1 MKVTVTTDMDI
12 AWSLSTCVVVPSLEL
27 LGILPGS
34 QLLSGDQTS
43 MLKSLAGQ
51 RRISGKE
58 YEIYFL
64 AEPHGPSGG
73 ILAIGLGDSV
83 SRCAEV
89 LRRGMGKACAVLA
102 SNRITHVVF
111 DGTCLTGLP
120 VEALVEGLML
130 GQYDF
135 ARYKEAPADPPVKV
149 DTITICVAKNA
160 PLDAQR
166 AACERATVMCDAATW
181 ARDLANTPPNDMTPT
196 ALSCHAAAMAREA
209 GCECT
214 VLDESEMQDLG
225 MGAILGVS
233 RGSGEPAKLI
243 IVEYRHPT
251 ATKTLALVGKG
262 LTFDT
267 GGISIKPSTNMH
279 EMKYDMCGAAGVLG
293 AMKAI
298 AALKPVI
305 NVVAVVPSSE
315 NMPGSNAQ
323 VPGDIVKAYNGKT
336 IEVHNTDAEGR
347 LILADALAYTVD
359 KYKPDAIVDAATL
372 TGAGIVALGHYAA
385 GVLGNNDDLTAG
397 LQRAADSTGERIWPM
412 PMWDDYAELIK
423 GTHADLCNIG
433 PQGEAGTI
441 IGACFL
447 KEFVGDVPW
456 AHLDIAGT
464 AWGVKN
470 VPYLDPKH
478 ATGYGVRLFAQ
489 WVLDEARGN

>member
-1 MKVTVTTDMDI
+1 MKVTVTTDTPI
-12 AWSLSTCVVVPSLEL
+12 AWSQSTCAVVPVFESTAIPESALLSKEQTTALREL
-27 LGILPGS
+27 AQQQRIRGKANEVYFLPEPKGPSAGILV
-34 QLLSGDQTS
+34 
-43 MLKSLAGQ
+43 
-51 RRISGKE
+51 
-58 YEIYFL
+58 
-64 AEPHGPSGG
+64 
-73 ILAIGLGDSV
+73 IGLGESAR
-83 SRCAEV
+83 SNREV
-89 LRRGMGKACAVLA
+89 LRRIAGKACAVLA

-111 DGTCLTGLP
+111 DNTHLIDLP
-120 VEALVEGLML
+120 VDAFIEGLML

-135 ARYKEAPADPPVKV
+135 AQYKKTPTDPPMKV
-149 DTITICVAKNA
+149 DTITICTPKETL
-160 PLDAQR
+160 LDSLR
-166 AACERATVMCDAATW
+166 ARCERAVVMCDAAAW

-196 ALSCHAAAMAREA
+196 ALAFHAEAMAREA

-225 MGAILGVS
+225 MEALLGVS
-233 RGSGEPAKLI
+233 RGSSEPAKLI
-243 IVEYRHPT
+243 VVEYRHPG
-251 ATKTLALVGKG
+251 AKKTLALVGKG

-267 GGISIKPSTNMH
+267 GGISIKPSANMH

-298 AALKPVI
+298 AALKPAI

-359 KYKPDAIVDAATL
+359 KYKPDAMVDAATL
-372 TGAGIVALGHYAA
+372 TGAVIVALGHYAA
-385 GVLGNNDDLTAG
+385 GVLSNNDDLSTG
-397 LQRAADSTGERIWPM
+397 LQRAADSTGERIWPL

-433 PQGEAGTI
+433 PPGEAGTI